1 MGGTTVKYF
10 AALAAVGLVVA
21 ASCLGQ
27 DMDTQVLQSLR
38 WRLIGSFRGGRVS
51 AVAGV
56 PGDPNIYYFGT
67 PGGGIW
73 KSTDAGR
80 VWEPIFDKERV
91 ASIGAIAVAPTDSS
105 IVYAGTGEQ
114 TPGNGVYK
122 STDAGKTWTHDGLED
137 TRFIQTVI
145 VDPRNPDTLVAGAN
159 SIGVYV
165 FAHPYP
171 KNDLSTARGVFK
183 SSDGGKTW
191 KQTLNRD
198 DSAGVFDLE
207 VDPDNP
213 HVLYASL
220 FVPAPEPKAA
230 EKEIITTSK
239 DDGQAN
245 KDSSAGRK
253 ESSLAGKDSDTAAKE
268 KAPEDTSVIYKS
280 TDEGSTWTELAAK
293 GLPETGRGR
302 LGIAV
307 APHTR
312 GKRLYAVIEQ
322 GFYRSDDGGA
332 TWSKSTQDPRI
343 LGNAYFSRIFVDPK
357 NPDIFYMAQTSLY
370 RSTDG
375 GHTFEAFV
383 GAPSGDDFH
392 LLWIDP
398 TNPSRMLLGVDQG
411 AILSVDA
418 GKTWSTWYN
427 QPTGQ
432 FYHITTDNEFPYRTY
447 AAQQDSGTQSVPSRS
462 DNGEITE
469 HDDTSVG
476 GFEFCY
482 IAPDPL
488 HPHWIYSGGWF
499 GSVVRYDSRTGQIA
513 TVFEKGNKYRA
524 AQMPPLLFSPHD
536 RHALYFG
543 TQSVLKTTDDGKT
556 WEEISPDLTDWKNPG
571 GAKPVPVP
579 GRPAPPAI
587 EALAISPLDAHEM
600 WVSTTNRLVQL
611 SRDGG
616 AHWQKVTPPGIAA
629 PFQILYVEPSHFDAA
644 EALLTVGTSRQAV
657 TPQILRTRDFG
668 VTWQSIV
675 NGLPTDESVLVVRED
690 PVRKALLYAGTA
702 STVFVS
708 FDDGDHWH
716 PLTLNL
722 PAASVTDINV
732 HGADLAISTYGRGL
746 WILDDIAPIRDLTPE
761 MLSSPVSLVPPVIA
775 MRVRWDNWEDTPLP
789 IETPSAKNPDD
800 GVLID
805 YYLKTAHP
813 GAAEIT
819 IRDASGNV
827 VRKYMTNMSEPKR
840 PPPNV
845 PEYWFEKTESV
856 DGSAG
861 LHRFVWDL
869 RYDSPEALPASYYG
883 PILQYTEYTLADH
896 AIPHETPRQQP
907 QGPLVVP
914 GNYTV
919 ELTVDG
925 QTYRQPLTVKL
936 DPRVHASEED
946 LGIQLAQ
953 ARRLVSGMQVSFDEY
968 QKLEAL
974 RKALDEHK
982 KKEKTETADLDK
994 QIKAVAEGTHDL
1006 PGFGPVNRDLG
1017 RLLFGIESADQ
1028 RPSAP
1033 QLQAIDEECSA
1044 LAKALALWKDL
1055 NIGLAK
1061 QNPLNLPVDAEVSS
1075 TGCAQ

>member
-1 MGGTTVKYF
+1 MRYF
-10 AALAAVGLVVA
+10 AALATAGVLVA
-21 ASCLGQ
+21 AGCLGQ
-27 DMDTQVLQSLR
+27 DVDTQVLHSLH

-91 ASIGAIAVAPTDSS
+91 ASIGALAVAPSDSK
-105 IVYAGTGEQ
+105 IIYAGTGEQ
-114 TPGNGVYK
+114 TPGKGVYK
-122 STDAGKTWTHDGLED
+122 SSDEGKTWTRAGLED
-137 TRFIQTVI
+137 TRFIQAII
-145 VDPRNPDTLVAGAN
+145 VDPQNSDILVAGAN

-165 FAHPYP
+165 FARPYP
-171 KNDLSTARGVFK
+171 KNDLSIPRGVFK
-183 SSDGGKTW
+183 STDGGKTW
-191 KQTLNRD
+191 KQTLNKD
-198 DSAGVFDLE
+198 DSAGVFDM
-207 VDPDNP
+207 VADPDDP

-220 FVPAPEPKAA
+220 LMPAPEPDS
-230 EKEIITTSK
+230 EK
-239 DDGQAN
+239 
-245 KDSSAGRK
+245 K
-253 ESSLAGKDSDTAAKE
+253 ESGATAKE
-268 KAPEDTSVIYKS
+268 KEPEDTSVIYKS
-280 TDEGSTWTELAAK
+280 TDEGSTWAPLVSK

-322 GFYRSDDGGA
+322 GFFRSDNGGE

-343 LGNAYFSRIFVDPK
+343 LGSSYFSRIFVDTK
-357 NPDIFYMAQTSLY
+357 NPDVLYMAQTSLY

-392 LLWIDP
+392 VLWIDP
-398 TNPSRMLLGVDQG
+398 TNPGRMLLGVDQG

-432 FYHITTDNEFPYRTY
+432 FYHITTDDQFPYRTY

-469 HDDTSVG
+469 HDDEPVG
-476 GFEFCY
+476 GFEFCN

-488 HPHWIYSGGWF
+488 HPNWIYSGGWF

-513 TVFEKGNKYRA
+513 TVFEKGNRYRA
-524 AQMPPLLFSPHD
+524 SQMPPLLFSPHD
-536 RHALYFG
+536 PHTLYFA
-543 TQSVLKTTDDGKT
+543 TQYVMKTTDEGRT
-556 WEEISPDLTDWKNPG
+556 WDTISPDLTEWKNPD
-571 GAKPVPVP
+571 GAKPAQGAP
-579 GRPAPPAI
+579 RPPAI
-587 EALAISPLDAHEM
+587 EALAISPIDAGEM

-611 SRDGG
+611 TRDGG
-616 AHWQKVTPPGIAA
+616 AHWQKVTPPGVDK
-629 PFQILYVEPSHFDAA
+629 PSEILYAEPSHFVAG
-644 EALLTVGTSRQAV
+644 EAFLTVGTSRQAV
-657 TPQILRTRDFG
+657 LPEILRTRDFG
-668 VTWQSIV
+668 ATWQSIV

-690 PVRKALLYAGTA
+690 TVRKGLLFAGTA
-702 STVFVS
+702 STVYVS

-722 PAASVTDINV
+722 PASSVTDIDV
-732 HGADLAISTYGRGL
+732 HGDDLAISTYGRGL
-746 WILDDIAPIRDLTPE
+746 WILDDISPIRNLTSE
-761 MLSSPVSLVPPVIA
+761 MLAAPVQLLPPATA

-789 IETPSAKNPDD
+789 IETPTAKNPVD
-800 GVLID
+800 GVLLD

-813 GAAEIT
+813 GAAQIT
-819 IRDASGNV
+819 IRDAGGNV
-827 VRKYMTNMSEPKR
+827 IRRYTGNMSEPR
-840 PPPNV
+840 LPPPNV

-869 RYDSPEALPASYYG
+869 RYDSPKALPASYYG

-919 ELTVDG
+919 ELAVDG
-925 QTYRQPLTVKL
+925 QTYRQPLNVKL
-936 DPRVHASEED
+936 DPRVHASNED
-946 LGIQLAQ
+946 LEVQLVQ
-953 ARRLVSGMQVSFDEY
+953 ARRLVSGMRVSYDEY
-968 QKLEAL
+968 EMLEAL
-974 RKALDEHK
+974 TKAIEGK
-982 KKEKTETADLDK
+982 KKEKLETAELDK
-994 QIKAVAEGTHDL
+994 QIKTVAEGTHEQ
-1006 PGFGPVNRDLG
+1006 PGLGPVNRDLG

-1033 QLQAIDEECSA
+1033 QLQAIEEECGA
-1044 LAKALALWKDL
+1044 LTKSLALWKQL
-1055 NIGLAK
+1055 NDGLAK
-1061 QNPLNLPVDAEVSS
+1061 QNPLNLPVDTEVPS

>member
-1 MGGTTVKYF
+1 MPSRGTALKYF
-10 AALAAVGLVVA
+10 AALAAAGLLVA
-21 ASCLGQ
+21 ASCFSQ
-27 DMDTQVLQSLR
+27 DVDTQVLHALQ

-56 PGDPNIYYFGT
+56 PGDPNTFYFGT

-73 KSTDAGR
+73 KTSDAGR

-91 ASIGAIAVAPTDSS
+91 ASIGALAVAPSDSKM
-105 IVYAGTGEQ
+105 IYAGTGEQ
-114 TPGNGVYK
+114 TPGRGVYK
-122 STDAGKTWTHDGLED
+122 STDEGKTWSHVGLED
-137 TRFIQTVI
+137 TRFIQAVI
-145 VDPRNPDTLVAGAN
+145 VDPRDPDILIAGAN
-159 SIGVYV
+159 SMGVYV
-165 FAHPYP
+165 FARPYP
-171 KNDLSTARGVFK
+171 KNVLSTARGVFK
-183 SSDGGKTW
+183 STDGGKTW
-191 KQTLNRD
+191 KQTLNKE
-198 DSAGVFDLE
+198 DSAGVFDME
-207 VDPDNP
+207 VDPDDP

-220 FVPAPEPKAA
+220 FIPAPEPKPAA
-230 EKEIITTSK
+230 
-239 DDGQAN
+239 
-245 KDSSAGRK
+245 K
-253 ESSLAGKDSDTAAKE
+253 ESDTAVKEGKAAAKE
-268 KAPEDTSVIYKS
+268 KVPEDTSVIYKS
-280 TDEGSTWTELAAK
+280 IDEGSTWIPLVSK

-307 APHTR
+307 APRTG
-312 GKRLYAVIEQ
+312 GKRLYAVMDQ
-322 GFYRSDDGGA
+322 GFYRSDDSGA

-343 LGNAYFSRIFVDPK
+343 EGNAYFSRIFVDPK
-357 NPDIFYMAQTSLY
+357 TPDILYMAQTSLY

-375 GHTFEAFV
+375 GRTFEAFV

-411 AILSVDA
+411 AILSVNA

-432 FYHITTDNEFPYRTY
+432 YYHITTDNQFPYRTY

-469 HDDTSVG
+469 HDDEPVG

-488 HPHWIYSGGWF
+488 HPNWIYSGGWF
-499 GSVVRYDSRTGQIA
+499 GSVVRQDTTTAQIA
-513 TVFEKGNKYRA
+513 TVFERGNKYRV

-536 RHALYFG
+536 PHTLYFAS
-543 TQSVLKTTDDGKT
+543 QSVMKTTDDAKT
-556 WEEISPDLTDWKNPG
+556 WEEISPDLTEWKSPNG
-571 GAKPVPVP
+571 SKPVPGAP
-579 GRPAPPAI
+579 RPPAI
-587 EALAISPLDAHEM
+587 EAFAISPIDAGEM
-600 WVSTTNRLVQL
+600 WASTTNRLVQL

-616 AHWQKVTPPGIAA
+616 AHWQKVTPPGVDE
-629 PFQILYVEPSHFDAA
+629 PSDILYVEPSHF
-644 EALLTVGTSRQAV
+644 EAGEAFLTVGTSRQAV
-657 TPQILRTRDFG
+657 PPQILRTRDFG
-668 VTWQSIV
+668 ATWQSIV

-690 PVRKALLYAGTA
+690 TERKGLLFAGTA

-722 PAASVTDINV
+722 PAASVTDIDV
-732 HGADLAISTYGRGL
+732 HGDDLAISTYGRGL
-746 WILDDIAPIRDLTPE
+746 WILDDIAPLRDLTSD
-761 MLSSPVSLVPPVIA
+761 MLAAAVRLLPPVNA

-789 IETPSAKNPDD
+789 IETPTAKNPVD

-813 GAAEIT
+813 GAAQIT

-827 VRKYMTNMSEPKR
+827 VRTYTGNMSEPNL

-845 PEYWFEKTESV
+845 PEYWFGKTESV
-856 DGSAG
+856 DGSLG

-869 RYDSPEALPASYYG
+869 RYDSPKALPASYYG

-936 DPRVHASEED
+936 DPRVHASNHD
-946 LGIQLAQ
+946 LETQLAQ
-953 ARRLVSGMQVSFDEY
+953 ARRLASGMNVSYDEY
-968 QKLEAL
+968 RKLDAL
-974 RKALDEHK
+974 TKALEK
-982 KKEKTETADLDK
+982 KNAKPDTADLDK
-994 QIKAVAEGTHDL
+994 QIKAVAEGTHEL
-1006 PGFGPVNRDLG
+1006 PGLGPVNRDLG

-1033 QLQAIDEECSA
+1033 QLQAVEEECSA
-1044 LAKALALWKDL
+1044 LTKALTLWKQL
-1055 NIGLAK
+1055 NDELAK
-1061 QNPLNLPVDAEVSS
+1061 QNPLNLPVDTEVPS
-1075 TGCAQ
+1075 TGCAE